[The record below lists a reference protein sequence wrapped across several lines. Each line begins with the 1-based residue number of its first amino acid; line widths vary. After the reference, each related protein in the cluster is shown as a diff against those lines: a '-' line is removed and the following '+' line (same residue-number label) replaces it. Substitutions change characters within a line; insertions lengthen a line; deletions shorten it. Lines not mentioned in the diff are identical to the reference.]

1 MGLGWND
8 GFAPL
13 EPLYHLTNTFWDY
26 DDLRSEAT
34 SMKKHAFEFRE
45 DPIIIR
51 ALPATDQTPALN
63 RLKQS
68 FEETYPQDF
77 GMVSYS
83 YMYINAGEDY
93 PWHVDNVAATAV
105 SDLPPVQCA
114 INILVS
120 GEENDVEFITHGY
133 YNYKAA
139 LFNTS
144 VKHRITPSTDR
155 IITRISFRER
165 VFEEVLN
172 EITKATK

>member
-1 MGLGWND
+1 MGLGFHD
-8 GFAPL
+8 GFAPT
-13 EPLYHLTNTFWDY
+13 EPLYHLTEKFWDY
-26 DDLRSEAT
+26 DDLRSEAMK
-34 SMKKHAFEFRE
+34 MKKDALEFRD

-63 RLKQS
+63 ELKQS
-68 FEETYPQDF
+68 FEKKYTQDF
-77 GMVSYS
+77 GIISYS

-93 PWHVDNVAATAV
+93 PWHVDNVAAKAV

-144 VKHRITPSTDR
+144 IKHRITPKTDR

-165 VFEEVLN
+165 VYSEVLD
-172 EITKATK
+172 EITQNDI